1 MVNIRK
7 FWYSIFKYEPKKFWL
22 ERGKTFYNDNPYNN
36 ESYKQ
41 QEQKLLDYLYGL
53 DFSTVLEV
61 GCGFGRITRL
71 LLDHFNIK
79 EYLATEYSPDLVK
92 HAMKLTAD
100 FGNIQFRT
108 GMIQELKVEKKYDLV
123 FGTEVLQH
131 IPPDEIKLV
140 VDKLVNMSNKHV
152 INIDT
157 YVEHTPK
164 NLARHVF
171 VHNYGE
177 IYRKNPLVANV
188 NHIRLDIMDHSIF
201 HALIG
206 SQ

>member
-1 MVNIRK
+1 MRK
-7 FWYSIFKYEPKKFWL
+7 FWSSLFKYEPKEYWL
-22 ERGKTFYNDNPYNN
+22 KRGEVFYDENPYNN
-36 ESYKQ
+36 ESYRR
-41 QEQKLLDYLYGL
+41 QEQKLLDYLSKL

-61 GCGFGRITRL
+61 GCGFGRITQL
-71 LLDHFNIK
+71 LLEHFNIK

-108 GMIQELKVEKKYDLV
+108 DMIQELKVEKKYDLV

-140 VDKLVNMSNKHV
+140 VDKLVSMSNEHV
-152 INIDT
+152 INVDT
-157 YVEHTPK
+157 YLEHTPK

-171 VHNYGE
+171 AHNYGE
-177 IYRKNPLVANV
+177 IYRENPLVTNV

-201 HALIG
+201 HALID